1 MTCSSRTRSGWIFC
15 FTYTVWATSF
25 VGAAPTVLRPLPAQ
39 TPFGFV
45 AASMPSRSRP
55 NSWHSQ
61 MALAPSGLVIGS
73 ASSEG
78 LEGARDHDFDGDAIE
93 RLWEIREDFR
103 TLLLHIDADDFLAVL
118 LADADA
124 DDPAHLHEARLVA
137 ALHLGCRCHGSFMPF
152 PGDKTTAGAP
162 GLRRPQECPDSSRGR
177 RRSRR
182 PQIGR
187 AHV

>member
-15 FTYTVWATSF
+15 FTYTLRAMSLVATPRTVF
-25 VGAAPTVLRPLPAQ
+25 RPIPTP
-39 TPFGFV
+39 TTFGFV

-61 MALAPSGLVIGS
+61 MALASSGLVIDG

-93 RLWEIREDFR
+93 RLREIGEDFR
-103 TLLLHIDADDFLAVL
+103 TLLLHVDADDFLAVL

-137 ALHLGCRCHGSFMPF
+137 ALHLGCRCHGSIMPS
-152 PGDKTTAGAP
+152 PGDKTTAGLLGQRSTRAA
-162 GLRRPQECPDSSRGR
+162 LTRPARHEDMAR
-177 RRSRR
+177 
-182 PQIGR
+182 
-187 AHV
+187 